1 MHSHHVP
8 AYVEEVRRCFEEA
21 YAEAHLQTSSKAD
34 RQKQYYDRVTSTVQL
49 MLGDVVL
56 INLDMFQDKRKV
68 KDWWSEAEYVVMCQV
83 TDDMPTY
90 EVLDDDG
97 NVKVIHNNRLFLV
110 APTKEDATSLGGSES
125 VSEEGATQSTSAEL
139 TPLEWG
145 SEMPESEVDEVLTQC
160 LTSHIPLGW
169 VDGILQLL
177 PSVALR
183 PTLQVLGTGDG
194 MWSLSDKDVH

>member
-68 KDWWSEAEYVVMCQV
+68 KDWWSEADYVVMCQV

-110 APTKEDATSLGGSES
+110 APTKEDATPWEEASLFQKRVPPSPPQ
-125 VSEEGATQSTSAEL
+125 QSLLHWS
-139 TPLEWG
+139 G
-145 SEMPESEVDEVLTQC
+145 EVKCQRVKWMRC
-160 LTSHIPLGW
+160 
-169 VDGILQLL
+169 
-177 PSVALR
+177 
-183 PTLQVLGTGDG
+183 
-194 MWSLSDKDVH
+194 